1 MNSVTDR
8 TTFEAQLAALRGKLH
23 RYCARMTGSVV
34 DGEDVLQDTLIKAIE
49 AFPAAAPIAN
59 VEAWLMR
66 IAHTTA
72 LDFLRA
78 RTRAQGRAAPED
90 PDMLTDNAT
99 SADARVAAAASLA
112 AFMQLPVAPR
122 ASVILM
128 DVLGY
133 SLAEVGEATGATIP
147 AVKAALNRGRT
158 RLRALAAA
166 PADKPAPALAA
177 AERARLA
184 DYVARFNARDFDAL
198 RALLAEDVRLD
209 LVARHKVAGRGN
221 VGNYFSNY
229 ARLPDWQLTP
239 ALIEGR
245 AGALVRDPDSGAPL
259 YFVLLG
265 FAGDGLAT
273 IRDFRYARYALE
285 GAEVVEL
292 G

>member
-1 MNSVTDR
+1 
-8 TTFEAQLAALRGKLH
+8 
-23 RYCARMTGSVV
+23 
-34 DGEDVLQDTLIKAIE
+34 
-49 AFPAAAPIAN
+49 
-59 VEAWLMR
+59 
-66 IAHTTA
+66 
-72 LDFLRA
+72 
-78 RTRAQGRAAPED
+78 
-90 PDMLTDNAT
+90 
-99 SADARVAAAASLA
+99 
-112 AFMQLPVAPR
+112 MQLPVAPR

-285 GAEVVEL
+285 GAEVIEL
-292 G
+292 Q